1 MREGPWA
8 SLLQAPAPV
17 KNLGHEALIEPP
29 PPQTLPDFAARRGLF
44 GGCIGHMSGH
54 GLELDAEVPFRKR
67 VAKALD
73 FDDDDDDNDN
83 GSFIDGVRT
92 CYAFSRSL

>member
-1 MREGPWA
+1 M
-8 SLLQAPAPV
+8 
-17 KNLGHEALIEPP
+17 
-29 PPQTLPDFAARRGLF
+29 
-44 GGCIGHMSGH
+44 
-54 GLELDAEVPFRKR
+54 DAEVPFRKR

>member
-1 MREGPWA
+1 M
-8 SLLQAPAPV
+8 
-17 KNLGHEALIEPP
+17 KNLGHEALIELPP
-29 PPQTLPDFAARRGLF
+29 LPTLPDLAARRRLF
-44 GGCIGHMSGH
+44 GGSMGHLSGH